1 MQHNVYLEWSIN
13 GKAYFQSFRALCRMR
28 IAYAQNQINY
38 LEWETEPD
46 QMFPLSLADA
56 EQIEK
61 FWTKDKKY
69 WEKKLKESFTKEKE
83 YFGE

>member
-13 GKAYFQSFRALCRMR
+13 GKAYYQAYRGLCKMR
-28 IAYAQNQINY
+28 ICFAKTLIEDWEDAYDTRSVKY
-38 LEWETEPD
+38 ETM
-46 QMFPLSLADA
+46 QHQVL
-56 EQIEK
+56 
-61 FWTKDKKY
+61 FWTNVYQY

>member
-28 IAYAQNQINY
+28 IEYAEWYIELDDMYWDHNTKDCDAYKRIQ
-38 LEWETEPD
+38 
-46 QMFPLSLADA
+46 
-56 EQIEK
+56 
-61 FWTKDKKY
+61 FWTKVKEY
-69 WEKKLKESFTKEKE
+69 WKKKLEESFTKEKE

>member
-13 GKAYFQSFRALCRMR
+13 SKAYFQAFRALCRMR
-28 IAYAQNQINY
+28 IRFAKVQM
-38 LEWETEPD
+38 EDWEETYD
-46 QMFPLSLADA
+46 RRS
-56 EQIEK
+56 IEYEIIQRRVL
-61 FWTKDKKY
+61 FWTNVYQY

>member
-13 GKAYFQSFRALCRMR
+13 GKAYYQAYRGLCKIR
-28 IAYAQNQINY
+28 IFFAKV
-38 LEWETEPD
+38 
-46 QMFPLSLADA
+46 
-56 EQIEK
+56 QIEDWEESYDTRSVTYEIMQRRVL
-61 FWTKDKKY
+61 FWTNVYQY

>member
-13 GKAYFQSFRALCRMR
+13 GKAYFQAFRALCRMR
-28 IAYAQNQINY
+28 ISFAKAVI
-38 LEWETEPD
+38 ESWEVTYD
-46 QMFPLSLADA
+46 SRSA
-56 EQIEK
+56 ELRRRIL
-61 FWTKDKKY
+61 FWTNVYQY